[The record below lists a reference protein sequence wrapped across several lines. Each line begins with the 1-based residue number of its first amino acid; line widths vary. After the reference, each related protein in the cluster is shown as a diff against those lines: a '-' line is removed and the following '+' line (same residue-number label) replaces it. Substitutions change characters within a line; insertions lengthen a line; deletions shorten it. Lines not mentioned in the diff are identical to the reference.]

1 MNLKALFYSLFID
14 PLLSGLKQS
23 VAEKIPPDAT
33 IIDIACGTGSMAA
46 VIAPGARYVTGID
59 LDADLIRFATAGL
72 KKKGIDNVSFLVKDA
87 SSLQDYTDKQ
97 FDAAVISM
105 AIHQFNEELA
115 VQILKEMKRIASKVV
130 IADYNC
136 PLPPG
141 LSGTVA
147 YTIERLAKGDHY
159 RNFSNYMSRGGLQ
172 WFTGSAGLSIKSS
185 VNRGNGVFIVAE
197 C

>member
-1 MNLKALFYSLFID
+1 MNIKALFYSIFID
-14 PLLSGLKQS
+14 PLLSGLRQS

-33 IIDIACGTGSMAA
+33 VIDIACGTGSLAV
-46 VIAPGARYVTGID
+46 VIARRARFVTGID
-59 LDADLIRFATAGL
+59 LDTDLIRFASAGV

-87 SSLQDYTDKQ
+87 TNLQDYTDKQ

-105 AIHQFNEELA
+105 AVHQFSEELA
-115 VQILKEMKRIASKVV
+115 VQILKEMKRIASKVI

-141 LSGTVA
+141 FSGTLV
-147 YTIERLAKGDHY
+147 YSIEKLAKGDHY

-172 WFTGSAGLSIKSS
+172 WFTGSADLPIRSS
-185 VNRGNGVFIVAE
+185 VYRGKGVFVVAE